1 MTPCFLVNHL
11 QDPVTSTGT
20 SLGALVGVQ
29 KEVVN
34 TLIKRELLGFFFSL
48 RNKSVNR
55 NFPPFFPQQ
64 LLVSLE
70 YISISALIC

>member
-1 MTPCFLVNHL
+1 M
-11 QDPVTSTGT
+11 
-20 SLGALVGVQ
+20 GVQ

-34 TLIKRELLGFFFSL
+34 TLIKRELLFFFFSL

-55 NFPPFFPQQ
+55 NFPPLFPQQ